1 MIKKRFHIVSKYADT
16 DEEIQ
21 IYFRGNL
28 GKEKTKSKF
37 LPFNDAIYKDLYF
50 TSVDKL

>member
-1 MIKKRFHIVSKYADT
+1 MRQNKDIVSKYADT
-16 DEEIQ
+16 DEVIQ